1 MSPKNT
7 SSIVTRSLAIVDI
20 LASSG
25 KAMSYSEVLTATGFA
40 KSSTH
45 RLLSILHNEGLVE
58 FDEHNK
64 TYALGQRLR
73 GWARQSWINSDLQR
87 QSANELEKLC
97 ESCGHNVCLMG
108 MDGAR
113 TLVLSAIH
121 PYQVPYA
128 AKMGEY
134 AAAHCTAGGKVLI
147 AYMREKQRNEALNTL
162 TFEQHTPKTITD
174 RKVFEAQLGDVRRDG
189 LAVAEAE
196 EFMQTSAIA
205 APVYDHHGEV
215 LAALCVWGVTERMM
229 PHHVTD
235 WADELKAAANRI
247 SKNLGWVFD

>member
-25 KAMSYSEVLTATGFA
+25 QAMSYSEVLTATGFA

-58 FDEHNK
+58 FNEHNK

-113 TLVLSAIH
+113 TPVLSAIH

-128 AKMGEY
+128 AKMGE
-134 AAAHCTAGGKVLI
+134 
-147 AYMREKQRNEALNTL
+147 
-162 TFEQHTPKTITD
+162 
-174 RKVFEAQLGDVRRDG
+174 
-189 LAVAEAE
+189 
-196 EFMQTSAIA
+196 
-205 APVYDHHGEV
+205 
-215 LAALCVWGVTERMM
+215 
-229 PHHVTD
+229 
-235 WADELKAAANRI
+235 
-247 SKNLGWVFD
+247 

>member
-1 MSPKNT
+1 MPPKDT
-7 SSIVTRSLAIVDI
+7 SSIVTRSLTIVDI

-25 KAMSYSEVLTATGFA
+25 QPMSYSKVLAASGFA

-45 RLLSILHNEGLVE
+45 RLLSILQNEGVIE
-58 FDEHNK
+58 FDERDK
-64 TYALGQRLR
+64 SYSLGKRLR
-73 GWARQSWINSDLQR
+73 GWARQSWVNNDLQR
-87 QSANELEKLC
+87 QSANELERLC

-147 AYMREKQRNEALNTL
+147 AYMRKRQRDEVLDNL
-162 TFEQHTPKTITD
+162 TFEQYAPNTITD
-174 RKVFEAQLGDVRRDG
+174 RKVFEAQLEDVRRDG
-189 LAVAEAE
+189 LAVTEAE
-196 EFMQTSAIA
+196 EFMQTSSIA

-215 LAALCVWGVTERMM
+215 VAALCLWGVTERMK
-229 PHHVTD
+229 PRHVTD
-235 WADELKAAANRI
+235 WADDLKAASRRI
-247 SKNLGWVFD
+247 SKNLGWVDH

>member
-25 KAMSYSEVLTATGFA
+25 KAMNYSEILTETGFA

-45 RLLSILHNEGLVE
+45 RLLSILHNEGLIE
-58 FDEHNK
+58 FDEYNK
-64 TYALGQRLR
+64 TYGLGQRLKE
-73 GWARQSWINSDLQR
+73 WARQSWINSDLQH
-87 QSANELEKLC
+87 QSANEQEKLC
-97 ESCGHNVCLMG
+97 ESSGHNVCLMG

-113 TLVLSAIH
+113 TLILSAIH

-134 AAAHCTAGGKVLI
+134 AAVHCTAGGKVLI
-147 AYMREKQRNEALNTL
+147 AYMREKQRDEVLDTL
-162 TFEQHTPKTITD
+162 MFEQYTPKTITD
-174 RKVFEAQLGDVRRDG
+174 RKVFEAQLDDVRRDG

-205 APVYDHHGEV
+205 APVFDHHGEV
-215 LAALCVWGVTERMM
+215 VAALCVWGVTERMK
-229 PHHVTD
+229 PRHITD
-235 WADELKAAANRI
+235 WADSLKAAARRV
-247 SKNLGWVFD
+247 SKNLGWVYD

>member
-1 MSPKNT
+1 MAPKDT
-7 SSIVTRSLAIVDI
+7 SSIITKSLAIVDI

-25 KAMSYSEVLTATGFA
+25 RSMRYSEVLAASGFT

-45 RLLSILHNEGLVE
+45 RLLSILQNEGVIE
-58 FDEHNK
+58 FDEHDK
-64 TYALGQRLR
+64 SYSLGKRLR
-73 GWARQSWINSDLQR
+73 GWARQSWVNNDLQR
-87 QSANELEKLC
+87 QSANELERLC

-147 AYMREKQRNEALNTL
+147 AYMRKRPRDEVLDNL
-162 TFEQHTPKTITD
+162 TFEQYAPNTITD
-174 RKVFEAQLGDVRRDG
+174 RKVFEAQLEDVRRDG
-189 LAVAEAE
+189 LAVTEAE

-215 LAALCVWGVTERMM
+215 VAALCLWGVTERMK
-229 PHHVTD
+229 PRHVTD
-235 WADELKAAANRI
+235 WADDLKAASRRI
-247 SKNLGWVFD
+247 SKNLGWVDH

>member
-25 KAMSYSEVLTATGFA
+25 QAMSYSEVLTATGFA
-40 KSSTH
+40 KRSTH

-162 TFEQHTPKTITD
+162 TFDQHTPKTITD

-215 LAALCVWGVTERMM
+215 LAALCIWGVPERMM

-235 WADELKAAANRI
+235 WADEQQAAARRI
-247 SKNLGWVFD
+247 SRNLGWVFD

>member
-25 KAMSYSEVLTATGFA
+25 QAMSYSEVLTATGFA

-134 AAAHCTAGGKVLI
+134 AAAALHSRWQSLDRLTCAKSRGTKL
-147 AYMREKQRNEALNTL
+147 LNTL

-205 APVYDHHGEV
+205 STGLRPS
-215 LAALCVWGVTERMM
+215 R
-229 PHHVTD
+229 
-235 WADELKAAANRI
+235 
-247 SKNLGWVFD
+247 

>member
-1 MSPKNT
+1 MSPKEHKLHCHKV
-7 SSIVTRSLAIVDI
+7 SAIVDI

-25 KAMSYSEVLTATGFA
+25 RPMSYSEVLAASGFA

-45 RLLSILHNEGLVE
+45 RLLSILQNEGVIE
-58 FDEHNK
+58 FDERNK

-147 AYMREKQRNEALNTL
+147 AYLREKAATTKSWTTL
-162 TFEQHTPKTITD
+162 TLNSTRRIRLRIVKSSRPNWRTSNATAWLWLRQKNSCKHRPSQHRFTTTT
-174 RKVFEAQLGDVRRDG
+174 VR
-189 LAVAEAE
+189 L
-196 EFMQTSAIA
+196 
-205 APVYDHHGEV
+205 
-215 LAALCVWGVTERMM
+215 
-229 PHHVTD
+229 
-235 WADELKAAANRI
+235 
-247 SKNLGWVFD
+247 